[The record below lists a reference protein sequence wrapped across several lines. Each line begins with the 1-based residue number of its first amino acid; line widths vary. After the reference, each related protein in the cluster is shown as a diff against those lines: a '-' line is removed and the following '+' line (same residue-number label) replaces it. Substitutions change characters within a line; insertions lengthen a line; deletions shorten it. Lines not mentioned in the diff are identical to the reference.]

1 METNKYNRRKVKN
14 YLDRHAI
21 SVYLN
26 VFTKVSDIILTTK
39 QLNVLGI
46 MIFHGYKNKMC
57 ISDLGNYLKVKN
69 HSSLSRLT
77 KSLETKG
84 LINKKLDGKK
94 VYLSLSKKGK
104 NYLDRLYSI
113 FNRQHEGKN
122 FHTSEKE
129 DLIYV
134 ISEGYK
140 EKKIAIS

>member
-46 MIFHGYKNKMC
+46 ITWHGHKNKMC
-57 ISDLGNYLKVKN
+57 ISDLGYYLKTKG

-77 KSLETKG
+77 QSLETKG
-84 LINKKLDGKK
+84 LINKKLEGKK
-94 VYLSLSKKGK
+94 VYISVSEKGK

-113 FNRQHEGKN
+113 FNRQSNAKN
-122 FHTSEKE
+122 FHTSKEE
-129 DLIYV
+129 DLMYCV
-134 ISEGYK
+134 SEGYK
-140 EKKIAIS
+140 EKKIA

>member
-46 MIFHGYKNKMC
+46 ITWHGHKNKMC
-57 ISDLGNYLKVKN
+57 VSDLGDYLKTKG

-77 KSLETKG
+77 SSLKTKG
-84 LINKKLDGKK
+84 LINKKLKGKK
-94 VYLSLSKKGK
+94 VYLSVSKKGK
-104 NYLDRLYSI
+104 NYLDRLYSR
-113 FNRQHEGKN
+113 FNRQSGAKN
-122 FHTSEKE
+122 FHTSEEE
-129 DLIYV
+129 DLMYCV
-134 ISEGYK
+134 NAGFK
-140 EKKIAIS
+140 EKKIA

>member
-1 METNKYNRRKVKN
+1 
-14 YLDRHAI
+14 
-21 SVYLN
+21 
-26 VFTKVSDIILTTK
+26 
-39 QLNVLGI
+39 
-46 MIFHGYKNKMC
+46 MC